1 VSAEFQRRVFG
12 GTAMNTRAPGPP
24 FPTPGLS
31 FGLAGL
37 AAFAMLALTAG
48 FGGGTAAF
56 AFASVAALGGLGTLA
71 ARYVPEP
78 SALRLGLTAFAPR
91 ALPLV
96 LLLLPVVFL
105 TSELDNWIRI
115 AFDAKQNAE
124 LGKARALPVEEV
136 LTAVLL
142 LPIVREFFLRGVLL
156 QGCVSALGR
165 ARGVA
170 LIAFLQAL
178 LFSPGDPTQPAALAS
193 AAAQGLAL
201 GGLLGVLRLAT
212 GSILPGI
219 ALEAGAT
226 ALGVAA
232 TVYPHVAPIPGFNAP
247 GATTP
252 LTVLAP
258 AALSVAGGIWLLARE
273 LEREPALPPIPPP
286 ASEDDEES
294 GSLF

>member
-1 VSAEFQRRVFG
+1 MSSQ
-12 GTAMNTRAPGPP
+12 APGPP
-24 FPTPGLS
+24 FPTPGLA

-78 SALRLGLTAFAPR
+78 APLRLGLTALSLS

-96 LLLLPVVFL
+96 LLLLPVVLL
-105 TSELDNWIRI
+105 TSEADNWIRI
-115 AFDAKQNAE
+115 ALDAKQSAE
-124 LGKARALPVEEV
+124 LGKPKALPVEEI

-165 ARGVA
+165 ARGIA

-178 LFSPGDPTQPAALAS
+178 LFSPGDPAQPAMLAS
-193 AAAQGLAL
+193 AAAQGLVL
-201 GGLLGVLRLAT
+201 GGLLGALRLAT
-212 GSILPGI
+212 GSILPCI
-219 ALEAGAT
+219 ALEAGTT
-226 ALGVAA
+226 AIGVAA
-232 TVYPHVAPIPGFNAP
+232 TVYPHLAPIPGFNAP
-247 GATTP
+247 GDTTP
-252 LTVLAP
+252 LSVLAP
-258 AALSVAGGIWLLARE
+258 AALSVAAGIWLLAQQ
-273 LEREPALPPIPPP
+273 LEREPELPPIPPP
-286 ASEDDEES
+286 APEDDEEP